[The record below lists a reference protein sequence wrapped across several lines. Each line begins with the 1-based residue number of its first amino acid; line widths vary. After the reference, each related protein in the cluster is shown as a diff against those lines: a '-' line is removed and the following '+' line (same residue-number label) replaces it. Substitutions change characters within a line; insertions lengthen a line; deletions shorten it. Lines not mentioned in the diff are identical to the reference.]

1 MRRRRGRPGL
11 LGLAARTA
19 VVAGTANAVGGS
31 MNQRA
36 QAQSQQAADAQAFR
50 QQQAVAPAPAA
61 PPPPPPPMAA
71 AAGDGVIEAL
81 ERLASLRSQGILTDE
96 EFAQQKA
103 RILGG

>member
-11 LGLAARTA
+11 MGLAARTA
-19 VVAGTANAVGGS
+19 VVAGTANAVSGS

-50 QQQAVAPAPAA
+50 QQQAPVQAA
-61 PPPPPPPMAA
+61 PPPPPPPMAPP
-71 AAGDGVIEAL
+71 AGDGVIEAL

-103 RILGG
+103 RVLGG